1 MLRGGGSD
9 LRYVLRVLRRSP
21 GFTLVAILSL
31 AMGIGANTAMF
42 GVVKTLLLTPLP
54 VDAPEELSLVT
65 WTREGEFSISQIG
78 STGYTDPASGIR
90 LRSNFSYPLYRALRG
105 AADPD
110 AGIFAFAFLRG
121 VSVALG
127 DQPAFLAGGALA
139 DGRYFSSL
147 QVPMALGRPLGEED
161 DQSDAPLVAVLSH
174 SFWMRA
180 FGGDPEILGR
190 TVRVNGNPAEVVG
203 ITAPGF
209 VGLSLGGFFPQ
220 TEITVP
226 LASQPRVYPRM
237 GWSDGGLFATED
249 VFWLRLMARVPEGTN
264 REILRQRLNRTF
276 RTHPSP
282 LVGGDGYLPEVKLLP
297 GSQGAQP
304 VRSETARLLYF
315 LLGVVG
321 IVLLIVCVN
330 LSSLMLAR
338 GISRQREMA
347 VRRSLGGSRGRLVRQ
362 LLLEGLVLAGTG
374 TVVGLL
380 LTLGSRRFLSGLL
393 TGSVGS
399 GAFGNVEL
407 DVLLDPA
414 VVGGVA
420 VLGILATLAF
430 SLLPALRL
438 SGLDPNAWLKPR
450 PAGSATPKL
459 TLGRMLI
466 SFQIAASV
474 PLVVG
479 AILFL
484 RTLNNLGAVELG
496 FDPRGLATF
505 QVDPGYTDRPEE
517 AYPDLYL
524 EILGKLETIP
534 GVRSVTLME
543 NALMSGI
550 ISNSRVTVDGQEHV
564 LYMNAVGPA
573 FQETLGIR
581 LLSGRLPGR
590 QDDRSGPRVGA
601 VNQTAVDRLFDGQSP
616 LGQTLQVGSRE
627 VQIVGVIN
635 DTPYRD
641 QREPVPP
648 TLYQSA
654 LQRQGYGGH
663 NIVLRTAMPIARLE
677 PAIRRA
683 VWEVDPNLPVPE
695 IRTQSAIMAQTSAKE
710 RVFTQLLSIFG
721 GFALVLA
728 SIGLY
733 GVTSYSVTRR
743 TAEVGIRVAVGAQPR
758 QIVWLIL
765 RRVLLLAG
773 LGVLVGIPVALA
785 GGPLVESLLFGV
797 RATDP
802 GTAAEAAVVMLAVA
816 TGAGLIPALRAAG
829 VSPRRA
835 LETE

>member
-1 MLRGGGSD
+1 MFQGGGSD
-9 LRYVLRVLRRSP
+9 LRYVLRVLRKSP
-21 GFTLVAILSL
+21 GFTLVAVLSL

-54 VDAPEELSLVT
+54 VDAPGELSLVT
-65 WTREGEFSISQIG
+65 WAREGEFSISQIG
-78 STGYTDPASGIR
+78 STGYTDPASGTR
-90 LRSNFSYPLYRALRG
+90 LDSNFSFPLYRALRD
-105 AADPD
+105 AAGSD
-110 AGIFAFAFLRG
+110 GGLFAFAFLRG

-139 DGRYFSSL
+139 DGRYFSIL
-147 QVPMALGRPLGEED
+147 RVPMALGRPLTEED
-161 DQSDAPLVAVLSH
+161 DRPGAPLVAVLSH

-180 FGGDPEILGR
+180 FGGDPDILGHI
-190 TVRVNGNPAEVVG
+190 VRVNGNSAEVVG

-209 VGLSLGGFFPQ
+209 RGLSMGGFFPQ

-226 LASQPRVYPRM
+226 LTSQPRVYPRM
-237 GWSDGGLFATED
+237 GWSDDALFTAED
-249 VFWLRLMARVPEGTN
+249 VFWLRLMARVPAEAN
-264 REILRQRLNRTF
+264 WDVLQQRLTRAL

-282 LVGGDGYLPEVKLLP
+282 LMGEDGNLPEVRLLP

-304 VRSETARLLYF
+304 VRPETARLLYF

-330 LSSLMLAR
+330 LSSLMLSR

-347 VRRSLGGSRGRLVRQ
+347 VRRSLGGGRGRLVQQ
-362 LLLEGLVLAGTG
+362 LLLEGLVLAGGG
-374 TVVGLL
+374 TVAGLL
-380 LTLGSRRFLSGLL
+380 LTLAGRGFLRGLL

-399 GAFGNVEL
+399 GAFGNLEMSV
-407 DVLLDPA
+407 VVDPTV
-414 VVGGVA
+414 VVGSA
-420 VLGILATLAF
+420 VLGIVATLAF

-438 SGLDPNAWLKPR
+438 SGLDPNIWLKPR
-450 PAGSATPKL
+450 SAGSSAPKL

-484 RTLNNLGAVELG
+484 RTVRNLGAVELG
-496 FDPRGLATF
+496 FDPGGLASF
-505 QVDPGYTDRPEE
+505 QIDPGYTDRPEE

-524 EILGKLETIP
+524 EILAKLETIP
-534 GVRSVTLME
+534 GVRSATLME

-550 ISNSRVTVDGQEHV
+550 VSNTRVTVDGQEIM
-564 LYMNAVGPA
+564 LFRNAVGPA
-573 FQETLGIR
+573 FQETLGVR

-590 QDDRSGPRVGA
+590 QDDGNAPTVGA
-601 VNQTAVDRLFDGQSP
+601 VNQTAVERLFQGQSP
-616 LGQTLQVGSRE
+616 LGKTLQMRNQD
-627 VQIVGVIN
+627 VQIVGVIA
-635 DTPYRD
+635 DTPYRN

-648 TLYQSA
+648 TLYESA
-654 LQRQGYGGH
+654 LQRPGYGGH
-663 NIVLRTAMPIARLE
+663 HIVLRTAMPIARLE

-683 VWEVDPNLPVPE
+683 VWEIDPNLPVPE

-710 RVFTQLLSIFG
+710 RVFSQILSIFG
-721 GFALVLA
+721 AFALALA

-733 GVTSYSVTRR
+733 GVTSYSVGRR
-743 TAEVGIRVAVGAQPR
+743 TAEIGVRVAVGARPK

-773 LGVLVGIPVALA
+773 LGVLVGIPVAVA
-785 GGPLVESLLFGV
+785 VGPLLESLLFGI

-802 GTAAEAAVVMLAVA
+802 GTAAGAAVVMLAVA
-816 TGAGLIPALRAAG
+816 IGAGLLPALRAAR

>member
-414 VVGGVA
+414 VVGGTA

>member
-1 MLRGGGSD
+1 MFRGSGSD
-9 LRYVLRVLRRSP
+9 FRYVLRVLRRSP
-21 GFTLVAILSL
+21 AFTLVAVLSL
-31 AMGIGANTAMF
+31 AMGIGASTAMF
-42 GVVKTLLLTPLP
+42 SVVKTLLLTPLP
-54 VDAPEELSLVT
+54 VDAPEELSLLT
-65 WTREGEFSISQIG
+65 WAREGDFSFSQIG
-78 STGYTDPASGIR
+78 STGYDNPAGGAR
-90 LRSNFSYPLYRALRG
+90 LRSNFSFPLYEALRDAAAPG
-105 AADPD
+105 ADV
-110 AGIFAFAFLRG
+110 FAFAFLRG

-127 DQPAFLAGGALA
+127 DQPAFLAGGAFA
-139 DGRYFSSL
+139 DGRYFSTL
-147 QVPMALGRPLGEED
+147 RVPMALGRSLGEAD
-161 DQSDAPLVAVLSH
+161 DQPDAPLAAVLSH

-180 FGGDPEILGR
+180 FGGDPGMLGR
-190 TVRVNGNPAEVVG
+190 TIRVNGNPAEVVG

-226 LASQPRVYPRM
+226 LASQPRVYPGM
-237 GWSDGGLFATED
+237 GWSDASLIVSED
-249 VFWLRLMARVPEGTN
+249 VFWLRLMARVSGGASPRVLE
-264 REILRQRLNRTF
+264 QRLSRTF
-276 RTHPSP
+276 QAQPSP

-304 VRSETARLLYF
+304 VRPETARLLYF

-330 LSSLMLAR
+330 LSSLMLSR

-347 VRRSLGGSRGRLVRQ
+347 VRRSLGGGRVRLVQQ
-362 LLLEGLVLAGTG
+362 LLLEGLVLAGAGTG
-374 TVVGLL
+374 VGLL
-380 LTLGSRRFLSGLL
+380 LTLVSRRFLSGLL
-393 TGSVGS
+393 TGSVGA
-399 GAFGNVEL
+399 GAFGNLEM
-407 DVLLDPA
+407 DVVLDP
-414 VVGGVA
+414 VVVLGSA
-420 VLGILATLAF
+420 ALGILATLAF

-438 SGLDPNAWLKPR
+438 SGLDPNTWLKPR
-450 PAGSATPKL
+450 AAGTMTPKL

-484 RTLNNLGAVELG
+484 RTLGNLGAVELG
-496 FDPRGLATF
+496 FDPRGLASF
-505 QVDPGYTDRPEE
+505 QLDPGYTDRPEE
-517 AYPDLYL
+517 AYPDLYM

-534 GVRSVTLME
+534 GIRSATLME
-543 NALMSGI
+543 NALMGGI

-564 LYMNAVGPA
+564 LYVNAVGPA
-573 FQETLGIR
+573 FRETLGVR

-590 QDDRSGPRVGA
+590 QDDGSGPRVGA
-601 VNQTAVDRLFDGQSP
+601 VNQTAVDKLFGGQSP
-616 LGQTLQVGSRE
+616 LGKILRLGQRE
-627 VQIVGVIN
+627 VQIVGVIS

-648 TLYQSA
+648 TLYESA
-654 LQRQGYGGH
+654 LQRLGYGGH
-663 NIVLRTAMPIARLE
+663 HIVLRTAMPIARLE
-677 PAIRRA
+677 PTIRRA
-683 VWEVDPNLPVPE
+683 VWEIDPDLPVPE
-695 IRTQSAIMAQTSAKE
+695 IRSQTTIMAQTSAKE

-721 GFALVLA
+721 VFALVLA

-743 TAEVGIRVAVGAQPR
+743 TAEIGVRVAVGARPG

-765 RRVLLLAG
+765 RRVFLLAG
-773 LGVLVGIPVALA
+773 LGVALGIPAALA

-797 RATDP
+797 QATDP
-802 GTAAEAAVVMLAVA
+802 GTVAGAACVMLGVA
-816 TGAGLIPALRAAG
+816 TTAGLLPALRAAG

>member
-147 QVPMALGRPLGEED
+147 QVPMALGRPLGEGD

-414 VVGGVA
+414 VVGGTA

-765 RRVLLLAG
+765 RRVLLL
-773 LGVLVGIPVALA
+773 
-785 GGPLVESLLFGV
+785 
-797 RATDP
+797 
-802 GTAAEAAVVMLAVA
+802 
-816 TGAGLIPALRAAG
+816 
-829 VSPRRA
+829 
-835 LETE
+835 

>member
-1 MLRGGGSD
+1 
-9 LRYVLRVLRRSP
+9 
-21 GFTLVAILSL
+21 
-31 AMGIGANTAMF
+31 
-42 GVVKTLLLTPLP
+42 
-54 VDAPEELSLVT
+54 
-65 WTREGEFSISQIG
+65 
-78 STGYTDPASGIR
+78 
-90 LRSNFSYPLYRALRG
+90 
-105 AADPD
+105 
-110 AGIFAFAFLRG
+110 
-121 VSVALG
+121 
-127 DQPAFLAGGALA
+127 
-139 DGRYFSSL
+139 
-147 QVPMALGRPLGEED
+147 
-161 DQSDAPLVAVLSH
+161 
-174 SFWMRA
+174 
-180 FGGDPEILGR
+180 
-190 TVRVNGNPAEVVG
+190 
-203 ITAPGF
+203 
-209 VGLSLGGFFPQ
+209 
-220 TEITVP
+220 
-226 LASQPRVYPRM
+226 
-237 GWSDGGLFATED
+237 
-249 VFWLRLMARVPEGTN
+249 
-264 REILRQRLNRTF
+264 
-276 RTHPSP
+276 
-282 LVGGDGYLPEVKLLP
+282 
-297 GSQGAQP
+297 
-304 VRSETARLLYF
+304 
-315 LLGVVG
+315 
-321 IVLLIVCVN
+321 
-330 LSSLMLAR
+330 
-338 GISRQREMA
+338 
-347 VRRSLGGSRGRLVRQ
+347 
-362 LLLEGLVLAGTG
+362 
-374 TVVGLL
+374 
-380 LTLGSRRFLSGLL
+380 
-393 TGSVGS
+393 
-399 GAFGNVEL
+399 
-407 DVLLDPA
+407 
-414 VVGGVA
+414 
-420 VLGILATLAF
+420 
-430 SLLPALRL
+430 
-438 SGLDPNAWLKPR
+438 
-450 PAGSATPKL
+450 
-459 TLGRMLI
+459 
-466 SFQIAASV
+466 
-474 PLVVG
+474 
-479 AILFL
+479 
-484 RTLNNLGAVELG
+484 LNNLGAVELG

>member
-399 GAFGNVEL
+399 GAFGNVEM

-414 VVGGVA
+414 VVGGTA

>member
-1 MLRGGGSD
+1 MFRGGGSD
-9 LRYVLRVLRRSP
+9 FRYVLRVLRKSP
-21 GFTLVAILSL
+21 GFTSVAILSL

-42 GVVKTLLLTPLP
+42 SVVKTLLLTPLP

-65 WTREGEFSISQIG
+65 WAREGEFSISQIG
-78 STGYTDPASGIR
+78 STGYTDPTSGTR
-90 LRSNFSYPLYRALRG
+90 YRSNFSFPAYRALLEV
-105 AADPD
+105 
-110 AGIFAFAFLRG
+110 AGNEARLFAFAFLRG

-139 DGRYFSSL
+139 DGRYFSTL
-147 QVPMALGRPLGEED
+147 RVPMALGRPLGEAD
-161 DQSDAPLVAVLSH
+161 DLPDAPLVAVLSH

-180 FGGDPEILGR
+180 FGGDPSIIGR
-190 TVRVNGNPAEVVG
+190 AVRVNGKGAEVVG

-209 VGLSLGGFFPQ
+209 VGLSMGGFFPQ

-226 LASQPRVYPRM
+226 LASQPLVSPGM
-237 GWSDGGLFATED
+237 GWSEGGLFTAED
-249 VFWLRLMARVPEGTN
+249 TFWLRLMARVPEGTHPDV
-264 REILRQRLNRTF
+264 LQQRLTRTF
-276 RTHPSP
+276 QTLQSP

-297 GSQGAQP
+297 GSQGAQA
-304 VRSETARLLYF
+304 VRAETARLLYF

-330 LSSLMLAR
+330 LSSLMLSR

-347 VRRSLGGSRGRLVRQ
+347 VRRSLGGGRGRLVQQ
-362 LLLEGLVLAGTG
+362 LLLEGLMLAGAG
-374 TVVGLL
+374 TAAGLL
-380 LTLGSRRFLSGLL
+380 LTVLSRRFLSGLL
-393 TGSVGS
+393 TGSIGFGVFGNLGIEVVLDPTVVVGS
-399 GAFGNVEL
+399 A
-407 DVLLDPA
+407 A
-414 VVGGVA
+414 
-420 VLGILATLAF
+420 LGIIATLAF

-438 SGLDPNAWLKPR
+438 SGLDPNTWLKPR
-450 PAGSATPKL
+450 SAGSATPKL

-474 PLVVG
+474 PLVVA

-484 RTLNNLGAVELG
+484 RTLSNLGAVELG
-496 FDPRGLATF
+496 FDPRGLAAF

-517 AYPDLYL
+517 AYSDLYL
-524 EILGKLETIP
+524 EILGRLETIP
-534 GVRSVTLME
+534 GVRSATLME

-550 ISNSRVTVDGQEHV
+550 VSSSMITVDGQEHV
-564 LYMNAVGPA
+564 LYRNAVGPA
-573 FQETLGIR
+573 FQETLGVR

-590 QDDRSGPRVGA
+590 QHDGSGPRVGA
-601 VNQTAVDRLFDGQSP
+601 VNQTAVDRLFQGQSP
-616 LGQTLQVGSRE
+616 LGKILQSGSRE
-627 VQIVGVIN
+627 VQIIGVIN

-641 QREPVPP
+641 QRQPVPP
-648 TLYQSA
+648 TLYESA
-654 LQRQGYGGH
+654 LQRLGYGGH
-663 NIVLRTAMPIARLE
+663 NVVLRTDVPIARLE
-677 PAIRRA
+677 PTIRQAI
-683 VWEVDPNLPVPE
+683 WEIDPDLPVPE
-695 IRTQSAIMAQTSAKE
+695 IQTQTAIMAQTSAKE

-721 GFALVLA
+721 IFALVLA

-743 TAEVGIRVAVGAQPR
+743 TAEIGVRVAVGAQPR

-765 RRVLLLAG
+765 RRVFALAG
-773 LGVLVGIPVALA
+773 LGVVAGIPVALA

-802 GTAAEAAVVMLAVA
+802 ATAAWAACVMLAVA
-816 TGAGLIPALRAAG
+816 MAAGLLPALRAAG